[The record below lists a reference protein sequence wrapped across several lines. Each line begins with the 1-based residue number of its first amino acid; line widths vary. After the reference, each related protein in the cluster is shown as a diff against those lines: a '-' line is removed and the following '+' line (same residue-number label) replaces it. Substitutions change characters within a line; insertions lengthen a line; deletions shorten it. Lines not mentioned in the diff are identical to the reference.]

1 MTHASRRSLPVA
13 LALALVAVLAGGAD
27 FADAEDSLPD
37 INNSEV
43 SIPWA
48 DFKLLIEK
56 LQGQTPVPPPP
67 PPVPYA
73 LGRGTL
79 TAKLDAGRLDLTAEY
94 PLTIFGSDWV
104 QCPLVPSSTPVADI
118 LLDGQTAPVNDNG
131 GEIELV
137 LKGPAAHKLT
147 MRFEVDAPMRP
158 GPGSV
163 ELGLPDAAGQVMRLA
178 YGAKLSGVTID
189 GATMHDENGV
199 VTAVLTGDQLL
210 VRYNVALDKTEGE
223 AAAKEEKLPAKVLVD
238 TGTLVSIDEGFV
250 RAVVQLDYE
259 VRHAPV
265 TEFALAVPEG
275 YEVVDVT
282 GASIAGW
289 RVDAATRMLVAT
301 IGYEVKGAY
310 QLTVVLERS
319 IEGEEF
325 TVPFPA
331 LPAQNVE
338 RDRGHFAVQVTGGV
352 EVTPANIKDLQP
364 VDVKELPGGLAGGAT
379 NPVVLSYK
387 YLRHPFSGELKVV
400 RHQTQSVLGA
410 AIDRANYIVQITE
423 DGDCVVS
430 AIYRVRNN
438 RKQFLEVRL
447 PEGEKTALW
456 SSFVA
461 DKPVKPSKTKEGAM
475 LLPLEKSAGGN
486 DESAGFDVEVIYY
499 MQLPRHIRVT
509 GTLGLDMPLVDLPI
523 SQSYL
528 TVYAPERFRFA
539 RLGGSMRPWTQAVT
553 IASPIAG
560 DMLEGEV
567 ALPEAA
573 APSERS
579 VLGKLGAKAGSGYW
593 EADDSQKKAEQNF
606 QQRLRAAQ
614 SAQDSGG
621 ALPTRFT
628 IPKTGSELRYRELVT
643 IGEAS
648 TLRLGFA
655 LSAVLESLKSLVWL
669 LGLAGALALSWRARK
684 ILADSERG
692 LRRFA
697 IFGGALAALAWL
709 AGTTGGVVLGAVIG
723 VGALAARAVTARI
736 ARRRAARE
744 A

>member
-1 MTHASRRSLPVA
+1 MTRIGQRLYPVV
-13 LALALVAVLAGGAD
+13 LALALVAALAGVAN
-27 FADAEDSLPD
+27 AEDTLPD
-37 INNSEV
+37 INGSEV

-48 DFKLLIEK
+48 DFKLLREK
-56 LQGQTPVPPPP
+56 LQGQTPTPPPP
-67 PPVPYA
+67 PPVAYA

-79 TAKLDAGRLDLTAEY
+79 TAKLDAGRLELTADY
-94 PLTIFGSDWV
+94 PLTVFGTDWV

-131 GEIELV
+131 GQIELV

-163 ELGLPDAAGQVMRLA
+163 ELGLPDAAGQVLRLT

-189 GATMHDENGV
+189 GATMHDEKGL
-199 VTAVLTGDQLL
+199 VTAVLTGDQLV
-210 VRYNVALDKTEGE
+210 VRYNVALDKAEGD
-223 AAAKEEKLPAKVLVD
+223 AAAKEEKLPSKVLVD
-238 TGTLVSIDEGFV
+238 TSTLVSIDEGFV

-259 VRHAPV
+259 VRHAPI
-265 TEFALAVPEG
+265 TEFTLAVPEG

-289 RVDAATRMLVAT
+289 RVDAATRMLIAT

-310 QLTVVLERS
+310 PLTVVLERS

-331 LPAQNVE
+331 LPAQGVE

-364 VDVKELPGGLAGGAT
+364 VDVKELPAGLAGGAT
-379 NPVVLSYK
+379 NPIVLSYK
-387 YLRHPFSGELKVV
+387 YLRHPFSGELRVV
-400 RHQTQSVLGA
+400 RHQTQAVLGA

-461 DKPVKPSKTKEGAM
+461 GKPVKPSKTKEGAM

-486 DESAGFDVEVIYY
+486 DESTGFDVEVIFYT
-499 MQLPRHIRVT
+499 QLPGHIRLA
-509 GTLGLDMPLVDLPI
+509 GTANLAMPLVDLPI

-528 TVYAPERFRFA
+528 TVYAPERFRFT
-539 RLGGSMRPWTQAVT
+539 RLGGSMRLWTQPVV

-560 DMLEGEV
+560 DFESGEMAV
-567 ALPEAA
+567 PEAP
-573 APSERS
+573 APAESGA
-579 VLGKLGAKAGSGYW
+579 LGKLGGRAGRGYW
-593 EADDSQKKAEQNF
+593 DGDDSQKKAELNF
-606 QQRLRAAQ
+606 QERLRAAQ
-614 SAQDSGG
+614 SAQDTGG

-628 IPKTGSELRYRELVT
+628 IPKAGTELRYRELVT

-655 LSAVLESLKSLVWL
+655 LSSVLESLKSLVWL
-669 LGLAGALALSWRARK
+669 LGLAGALALSWRVRT
-684 ILADSERG
+684 ILSDSGQG

-697 IFGGALAALAWL
+697 MFGAALASLAWL
-709 AGTTGGVVLGAVIG
+709 AGTTSGVVLGAVIG
-723 VGALAARAVTARI
+723 LGVVAARAFATWLAAR
-736 ARRRAARE
+736 RAQRAG
-744 A
+744 

>member
-1 MTHASRRSLPVA
+1 MTRALDRSYPVA
-13 LALALVAVLAGGAD
+13 LALALVASLAGV
-27 FADAEDSLPD
+27 ADAEDTLPD
-37 INNSEV
+37 INHSEV

-48 DFKLLIEK
+48 DFKLLLEK
-56 LQGQTPVPPPP
+56 LQGQTPTPPPP
-67 PPVPYA
+67 PPVAYA

-79 TAKLDAGRLDLTAEY
+79 TAKLDAGRLELTAEY
-94 PLTIFGSDWV
+94 PLTVFGTDWV

-137 LKGPAAHKLT
+137 LKGPAAHKLM

-163 ELGLPDAAGQVMRLA
+163 ELGLPDAAGQVLRLT

-189 GATMHDENGV
+189 GATMHDEKGL
-199 VTAVLTGDQLL
+199 VTAVLTGDQLV
-210 VRYNVALDKTEGE
+210 VRYNVALDKAEGDTS
-223 AAAKEEKLPAKVLVD
+223 AKEEKLPAKVLVD
-238 TGTLVSIDEGFV
+238 TSTLVSIDEGFV

-259 VRHAPV
+259 VRHAPI

-289 RVDAATRMLVAT
+289 RVDAATRLLVAT

-364 VDVKELPGGLAGGAT
+364 VDVKELPAGLAGGAT
-379 NPVVLSYK
+379 NPIVLSYK
-387 YLRHPFSGELKVV
+387 YLRHPFSGELRVV

-461 DKPVKPSKTKEGAM
+461 GKPVKPSKTKEGAM
-475 LLPLEKSAGGN
+475 LLPLEKSAGGD
-486 DESAGFDVEVIYY
+486 DESAGFDVEVIFYT
-499 MQLPRHIRVT
+499 QLPGHIGAA
-509 GTLGLDMPLVDLPI
+509 GTANLAMPLVDLPI

-528 TVYAPERFRFA
+528 TVYAPERFRFT
-539 RLGGSMRPWTQAVT
+539 RLGGSMRPWVEPVT
-553 IASPIAG
+553 TIMPMTG
-560 DMLEGEV
+560 DLEGDGI
-567 ALPEAA
+567 AMPSAA
-573 APSERS
+573 APSERA
-579 VLGKLGAKAGSGYW
+579 VLGKSAGRAYW
-593 EADDSQKKAEQNF
+593 EADESQKKAEQNF
-606 QQRLRAAQ
+606 QERLRAAQ
-614 SAQDSGG
+614 SAQDTGG
-621 ALPTRFT
+621 ALPTRFA
-628 IPKTGSELRYRELVT
+628 IPKAGSELRYREFIT

-655 LSAVLESLKSLVWL
+655 LSSVLESLKSLMWL
-669 LGLAGALALSWRARK
+669 LGFAGALALSWRVRA
-684 ILADSERG
+684 ILAAGQPG

-697 IFGGALAALAWL
+697 AFGAVLAALAWL

-723 VGALAARAVTARI
+723 LGIVSVRAMASIIAA
-736 ARRRAARE
+736 RRAAKN